1 MKTSDESVHIAFD
14 IETEIPGIDPER
26 LKQLIRHICR
36 TYEVTEVS
44 IEIQIVSDKGI
55 MKIHEQFL
63 GSTETTDVISFDL
76 SDEDGPCFQ
85 LAVNVDMARRKS
97 EELGHSVE
105 AELAL
110 YITHGMLHNLG
121 FDDAEPEQAKKM
133 HETEDALLQELGFGI
148 IYHKQ
153 ENSD

>member
-1 MKTSDESVHIAFD
+1 MKASDETVHIAFD
-14 IETEIPGIDPER
+14 IETEIPGIDLER

-36 TYEVTEVS
+36 RFEVSEAS
-44 IEIQIVSDKGI
+44 IEIQIVGDEGI

-63 GSTETTDVISFDL
+63 GSSATTDVISFDL
-76 SDEDGPCFQ
+76 SDDHGQCFQ
-85 LAVNVDMARRKS
+85 LVVNVDMARRKS
-97 EELGHSVE
+97 EELDHSAE

-121 FDDAEPEQAKKM
+121 FDDAEPVQAKKM

-148 IYHKQ
+148 IYYKQ